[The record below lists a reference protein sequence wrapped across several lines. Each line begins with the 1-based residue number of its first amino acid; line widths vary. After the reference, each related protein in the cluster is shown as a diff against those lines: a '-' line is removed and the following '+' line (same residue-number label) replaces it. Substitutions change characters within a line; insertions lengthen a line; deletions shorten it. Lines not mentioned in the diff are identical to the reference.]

1 MKRFLTTMV
10 LIALV
15 LSANAQQQYI
25 LQRGCNEKTY
35 AEVIELIDK
44 IEKISIIEKMEGIDL
59 DNEMLST
66 YGGEVILRKDGN
78 SIIITLREYTAV
90 LENLIANP
98 HNKRYDINSIIT
110 DLHIHT
116 VKLFEY
122 IHEKMYFNKCSR
134 MIKNIYIKTNTRT
147 GAAYIQIEYYRL

>member
-1 MKRFLTTMV
+1 MRKNITTLA
-10 LIALV
+10 LIAMV

-25 LQRGCNEKTY
+25 LKRGCNEKTY

-44 IEKISIIEKMEGIDL
+44 MEKISVIEKMEGIDL
-59 DNEMLST
+59 NNEMLST
-66 YGGEVILRKDGN
+66 YGGEIILRKEGN
-78 SIIITLREYTAV
+78 SIIITLQEYNAV

-98 HNKRYDINSIIT
+98 HDKRYDINSIRT

-122 IHEKMYFNKCSR
+122 LHKKMYFEQWSR
-134 MIKNIYIKTNTRT
+134 MIKNMYIKTNQRT
-147 GAAYIQIEYYRL
+147 GAAYIKIEYKNL